1 MILGENIDSVYS
13 GGKEIQRVYSKGM
26 LVWEK
31 EPIDYTII
39 PFTVRAID
47 AGARVWMGKR
57 DPNTGKTIKVDIKYS
72 INNGKW
78 IEGNGVTIEL
88 KKNDKVS
95 IITNDIDYLTVSG
108 DRYWNGEGYSYA
120 ASDIYGNIMSLI
132 YGDDFIGQ
140 TVWTERTTYYANSGF
155 FYGDIRNAKNLI
167 LPATTLSKNA
177 YSRMFYG
184 MTSLITAPALPATIL
199 SEGCYTS
206 MFYGCINL
214 VKAPVLPAN
223 ILVKGCYGGMF
234 AYCTSLNYVKCYAT
248 EFATDSIDEV
258 IRYYD
263 DENKV
268 WVESNKWLAGIKTS
282 GEILCHNSFADS
294 LKPYIPSTWTVEY
307 LN

>member
-13 GGKEIQRVYSKGM
+13 EGREIQRVFSKGM

-31 EPIDYTII
+31 EPIDYSII
-39 PFTVRAID
+39 PFTVKAID
-47 AGARVWMGKR
+47 GGASVWMGKR

-78 IEGNGVTIEL
+78 IEGNGITIKL

-108 DRYWNGEGYSYA
+108 DRYWNGEKYVYA
-120 ASDIYGNIMSLI
+120 VSDIYGNIMSLI

-140 TVWTERTTYYANSGF
+140 TVWTERTGYYVNSSF
-155 FYGDIRNAKNLI
+155 FNGDIRNAKNLI

-177 YSRMFYG
+177 YNSMFFG
-184 MTSLITAPALPATIL
+184 MISLITAPALPATTL
-199 SEGCYTS
+199 SEGCYAS
-206 MFYGCINL
+206 MFYGCTNL

-223 ILVKGCYGGMF
+223 TLVKGCYGGMF
-234 AYCTSLNYVKCYAT
+234 ANCTSLNYVKCYAT

-258 IRYYD
+258 ITYYD

-268 WVESNKWLAGIKTS
+268 WVESNKWLAYIKTN
-282 GEILCHNSFADS
+282 GTLVCKESFANT
-294 LKPYIPSTWTVEY
+294 LKKYIPSTWKVEY
-307 LN
+307 FT